1 MLLRNRFLNTAS
13 FLSAPADPPGGK
25 KPVADAVESMEDA
38 GDGND
43 DTGANGGDTGG
54 DDAGADQDG
63 GDTGADGEDGA
74 AGDDDDAGADEDDD
88 PDLAGFTPEQRA
100 KIQAKID
107 KETRWRDR
115 QLERAHA
122 KRRSAEE
129 DVRAAAIITAKPGEN
144 LTQEQIE
151 ARARD
156 LAGQMSAQDRY
167 DEAANQTHAKGLKAY
182 GDKWKKALDKLPRL
196 GGVDLADMKEIV
208 ETDNPEVV
216 LFTLTDPDEYE
227 RVMSLP
233 PAKRRT
239 EFIKIGLKEPPKR
252 KTETKESKRPGDVT
266 PPVKPVGGGRQVAAQ
281 QVNLYDPNLQDD
293 AAWYAARN
301 ATRRKKFSDV
311 A

>member
-13 FLSAPADPPGGK
+13 FLSVPADPPGGGK
-25 KPVADAVESMEDA
+25 KAVADVVGSVEDT

-43 DTGANGGDTGG
+43 DAGSNAGAEAGEDAGDAGDGEGGDGEGDGSGG
-54 DDAGADQDG
+54 DESDADP
-63 GDTGADGEDGA
+63 
-74 AGDDDDAGADEDDD
+74 DEDDD
-88 PDLAGFTPEQRA
+88 PELAEFTPEQRA
-100 KIQAKID
+100 KIQARID

-115 QLERAHA
+115 QLERTHA

-129 DVRAAAIITAKPGEN
+129 DVRAAAAITAKPGEN
-144 LTQEQIE
+144 LTAEQIE
-151 ARARD
+151 ARARE
-156 LAGQMSAQDRY
+156 LANGMSAQDRY
-167 DEAANQTHAKGLKAY
+167 DAAANETHTKGLKAY
-182 GDKWKKALDKLPRL
+182 GDRWKKALDKLPKL

-239 EFIKIGLKEPPKR
+239 EFIKIGLREPPKP
-252 KTETKESKRPGDVT
+252 KVTAKESKRPGDVAA
-266 PPVKPVGGGRQVAAQ
+266 PVRPVGGGRQVAAQ

-301 ATRRKKFSDV
+301 ATRRKKFSDAV
-311 A
+311 

>member
-25 KPVADAVESMEDA
+25 KAVADVVGSVEDT

-43 DTGANGGDTGG
+43 DTGANDGDTGG

-63 GDTGADGEDGA
+63 GGAGTDGGDADGD
-74 AGDDDDAGADEDDD
+74 GDDTDPDEDDD
-88 PDLAGFTPEQRA
+88 PELAEFTPEQRA
-100 KIQAKID
+100 KIQARID

-115 QLERAHA
+115 QLERTHA

-129 DVRAAAIITAKPGEN
+129 DVRAAAAITAKPGEN
-144 LTQEQIE
+144 LTAEQIE
-151 ARARD
+151 ARARE
-156 LAGQMSAQDRY
+156 LANGMSAQDRY
-167 DEAANQTHAKGLKAY
+167 DAAANETHTKGLKAY
-182 GDKWKKALDKLPRL
+182 GDKWKKALDKLPKL

-252 KTETKESKRPGDVT
+252 KVATTESKRPGDVT
-266 PPVKPVGGGRQVAAQ
+266 APVKPVGGGRQVAAQ
-281 QVNLYDPNLQDD
+281 TVNLYDDKAPDD
-293 AAWYAARN
+293 AWYTARN
-301 ATRRKKFSDV
+301 ETRRKKFSNAV
-311 A
+311 